1 MKIDNDV
8 INGIPLVDAWHN
20 HWLWLFSLYMMRGL
34 PYVVL
39 FMTSTIFFSQL
50 GIDNSDIV
58 VANSWLILPFIF
70 RPFLGRFVLSFESKR
85 YWILLCQFVIGSS
98 LIGIAMSI
106 PNPHC
111 YGLSLSFL
119 FVIAVVA
126 SFHDIAIERFYK
138 RSANYRRR
146 SAFMGVRTIAY
157 LSSIIIAFTLPLVA
171 IGNLEVIT
179 RLVRSSWITIFY
191 SLGVFSLLLCL
202 YHYFVMPEAYVK
214 AQLPINI
221 HLTKIWIIDVK
232 NMVRARHDY
241 MHQLLFLLLFL
252 LPEMMFLR
260 IITSFLFDTGS
271 SGGLG
276 FSPQEVAF
284 IQGSLGFVGLT
295 LGAVFGFLKVR
306 KHGVIALKWSMV
318 LALVLPKLCFVYLS
332 FSFNSSMVIVSLCVL
347 LDHLCTGYAIIIY
360 ALVLL
365 YLTHGKHPTFTYSV
379 GASFL
384 GLSFLIS
391 SFFVG
396 LLIEYFSYR
405 QVFTFIFLMGGISLF
420 CMKILPITEE
430 LNSKLK
436 QFTKLRR
443 IEVFNEE
450 RIS

>member
-1 MKIDNDV
+1 M
-8 INGIPLVDAWHN
+8 
-20 HWLWLFSLYMMRGL
+20 
-34 PYVVL
+34 
-39 FMTSTIFFSQL
+39 
-50 GIDNSDIV
+50 
-58 VANSWLILPFIF
+58 
-70 RPFLGRFVLSFESKR
+70 
-85 YWILLCQFVIGSS
+85 
-98 LIGIAMSI
+98 
-106 PNPHC
+106 
-111 YGLSLSFL
+111 
-119 FVIAVVA
+119 
-126 SFHDIAIERFYK
+126 
-138 RSANYRRR
+138 
-146 SAFMGVRTIAY
+146 
-157 LSSIIIAFTLPLVA
+157 
-171 IGNLEVIT
+171 
-179 RLVRSSWITIFY
+179 
-191 SLGVFSLLLCL
+191 
-202 YHYFVMPEAYVK
+202 
-214 AQLPINI
+214 
-221 HLTKIWIIDVK
+221 
-232 NMVRARHDY
+232 ARHGY

-306 KHGVIALKWSMV
+306 KRGVIALKWSMV

-360 ALVLL
+360 ALMLL